1 MEFILRN
8 YPDSPGVYL
17 MKDATGRIIYVGKA
31 ISLRKRL
38 SSYFRTN
45 ADHGPKTRA
54 LVAKIDH
61 IDVLLVS
68 TEKEA
73 LLLEESLIKQHRP
86 RYNIV
91 LRDDK
96 RYMLFR
102 LDKSSDFP
110 RLTLT
115 RTVLRDGSAYFGPF
129 ASASAARA
137 TQKLVGSIFRLRKCS
152 DRMFKNRVRPCL
164 YHQLG
169 QCLAPCVLPI
179 DRGQYREMV
188 TQVEQFLSG
197 RSHSLVRELRNRM
210 EEASH
215 ALRFE
220 EAALLRDQIA
230 AIDATLES
238 QASVLRDSLD
248 RDVIALVQ
256 LPEGIG
262 VGVLFVRG
270 GKLLEQKTFHWA
282 GLDMAEA
289 PDALES
295 FLAQF
300 YSNERYIPARVV
312 LSHPLHALADAAED
326 VPEAAADDA
335 PGETQHGMQPVAPL
349 SPPEGVV
356 ADAAGSGEAARAV
369 PEVITPDAKT
379 GALAEVLSER
389 RGGPCRLGAP
399 RGADERR
406 LMDMAANLARTA
418 NRSDGAQD
426 VASVLEHA
434 LGLATPPARIEC
446 VDISHLG
453 GTGVRA
459 GLVVFEQGEP
469 RKEDYRAYALPGAEG
484 TGDDYAALA
493 QWAKRRAESGP
504 PWPDLLLIDGGR
516 GQLAAVTAALAE
528 AMPET
533 PIECASI
540 AKGPSRRAGELEDR
554 VFRPG
559 RRNPVALRPG
569 SPALLFLQKV
579 RDAAHRFVIGRG
591 RAATKKRSLA
601 GELISLPGI
610 GPKTARLLFDH
621 FGAIAAIKAADE
633 SALANVPG
641 LGAKRAA
648 KIRHAL
654 DVQNPPPPAQEN

>member
-1 MEFILRN
+1 
-8 YPDSPGVYL
+8 
-17 MKDATGRIIYVGKA
+17 MKDASGRIIYVGKA

-38 SSYFRTN
+38 SSYFRAS

-61 IDVLLVS
+61 IDFLLVS

-137 TQKLVGSIFRLRKCS
+137 TQKLVGSIFRLRKCT

-164 YHQLG
+164 YYQLG
-169 QCLAPCVLPI
+169 QCLAPCVLQV
-179 DRGQYREMV
+179 DRGQYREV
-188 TQVEQFLSG
+188 VSQVEQFLSG

-312 LSHPLHALADAAED
+312 LSHPLHALADVAD
-326 VPEAAADDA
+326 VASEAAADDP
-335 PGETQHGMQPVAPL
+335 PGEAQHGTQSEAPVNPFEDAAPVT
-349 SPPEGVV
+349 SDATG
-356 ADAAGSGEAARAV
+356 ADAADAAVSETMPEAKA
-369 PEVITPDAKT
+369 

-389 RGGPCRLGAP
+389 RGGAFRLGAP

-426 VASVLEHA
+426 VASVLENA

-591 RAATKKRSLA
+591 RAATQKRSLA

-621 FGAIAAIKAADE
+621 FGAIATIKAADE
-633 SALANVPG
+633 AALAKVPG

-648 KIRHAL
+648 KIHHAL
-654 DVQNPPPPAQEN
+654 SVLTQSPPPLEN

>member
-1 MEFILRN
+1 MDFVPKN
-8 YPDSPGVYL
+8 YPEAPGVYL
-17 MKDATGRIIYVGKA
+17 MKDGTGRILYVGKA

-38 SSYFRTN
+38 SSYFR
-45 ADHGPKTRA
+45 ASAEHGPKTRA
-54 LVAKIDH
+54 LVAKIRH
-61 IDVLLVS
+61 IDFLLVS

-96 RYMLFR
+96 RSLLFR
-102 LDKSSDFP
+102 LDKASAYP

-115 RTVLRDGSAYFGPF
+115 RAVVRDGSVYFGPF

-137 TQKLVGSIFRLRKCS
+137 TQKLVGLIFPLRKCS

-169 QCLAPCVLPI
+169 QCLAPCVLPV
-179 DRGQYREMV
+179 DRARYQEMV
-188 TQVEQFLSG
+188 AQVEQFLSG
-197 RSHSLVRELRNRM
+197 RSRTLARELRRRM
-210 EEASH
+210 EQASH
-215 ALRFE
+215 GLRFE
-220 EAALLRDQIA
+220 EAALLRDQIK

-238 QASVLRDSLD
+238 QASVLRDALD
-248 RDVIALVQ
+248 RDVIALAR

-270 GKLLEQKTFHWA
+270 GKLLEQKTFYWA

-300 YSNERYIPARVV
+300 YGLERYIPARVV
-312 LSHPLHALADAAED
+312 LSHLPHAEPLL
-326 VPEAAADDA
+326 DA
-335 PGETQHGMQPVAPL
+335 PA
-349 SPPEGVV
+349 
-356 ADAAGSGEAARAV
+356 
-369 PEVITPDAKT
+369 
-379 GALAEVLSER
+379 GALVSVLSER
-389 RGGPCRLGAP
+389 RGGPCRLAGP

-418 NRSDGAQD
+418 HRSDGAQD
-426 VASVLEHA
+426 VASVLEQV
-434 LGLATPPARIEC
+434 LGLPAPPARIEC

-453 GTGVRA
+453 GSGVRA
-459 GLVVFEQGEP
+459 GLVVFEQGEA
-469 RKEDYRAYALPGAEG
+469 RKEDFRTYALPAAEG

-493 QWAKRRAESGP
+493 QWAGRRAESGP

-516 GQLAAVTAALAE
+516 GQLAAVTAALA
-528 AMPET
+528 AALPAAGVDLV
-533 PIECASI
+533 IECASI

-559 RRNPVALRPG
+559 RRNPVALKPG
-569 SPALLFLQKV
+569 SPALLFLQRV
-579 RDAAHRFVIGRG
+579 RDAAHRFVISRG
-591 RAATKKRSLA
+591 RAVTKKRSLA
-601 GELISLPGI
+601 GELVSLPGV

-621 FGAIAAIKAADE
+621 FGTIAAIKAADAA
-633 SALANVPG
+633 ALASVPG
-641 LGAKRAA
+641 LGEKRAA
-648 KIRHAL
+648 KLRQAL
-654 DVQNPPPPAQEN
+654 DALGVPASARQA

>member
-1 MEFILRN
+1 
-8 YPDSPGVYL
+8 
-17 MKDATGRIIYVGKA
+17 MKDASGRIIYVGKA

-38 SSYFRTN
+38 SSYFRAS

-61 IDVLLVS
+61 IDFLLVS

-169 QCLAPCVLPI
+169 QCLAPCVLPV
-179 DRGQYREMV
+179 DRGQYREIV
-188 TQVEQFLSG
+188 SQVEQFLAG
-197 RSHSLVRELRNRM
+197 RSHFLVRDLRNRM

-220 EAALLRDQIA
+220 EAAQLRDQIA

-300 YSNERYIPARVV
+300 FSNERYIPARIV
-312 LSHPLHALADAAED
+312 LSHPLHAPADVLADA
-326 VPEAAADDA
+326 PDDA
-335 PGETQHGMQPVAPL
+335 QDGMQPEALANPL
-349 SPPEGVV
+349 EDAVPATVDASGADT
-356 ADAAGSGEAARAV
+356 ADAAVSETIVDSKA
-369 PEVITPDAKT
+369 

-389 RGGPCRLGAP
+389 RGSPCRLGVP

-426 VASVLEHA
+426 VAAVLEHA

-459 GLVVFEQGEP
+459 GLVMFEQGEP

-633 SALANVPG
+633 AALTSVPG

-654 DVQNPPPPAQEN
+654 DALASSHPPLEN